1 MTSVLTL
8 AQFVA
13 RILACVAG
21 AWTCFIFAP
30 SSFQCPLVS
39 KAIWL
44 GGRRGDVGEGG
55 QLFLKGLDKLGG
67 WFDTLLLNSLKMA
80 SPTSKVKNDQ
90 PLRSLII
97 PNKELPSWL
106 N

>member
-1 MTSVLTL
+1 MFSICT
-8 AQFVA
+8 QFFPVP
-13 RILACVAG
+13 I
-21 AWTCFIFAP
+21 
-30 SSFQCPLVS
+30 SFQSNLVWGE
-39 KAIWL
+39 A
-44 GGRRGDVGEGG
+44 GGGG
-55 QLFLKGLDKLGG
+55 PLFLKGLDKLGG

>member
-1 MTSVLTL
+1 MFYICT
-8 AQFVA
+8 QFFPVP
-13 RILACVAG
+13 I
-21 AWTCFIFAP
+21 
-30 SSFQCPLVS
+30 SFQSNLV
-39 KAIWL
+39 
-44 GGRRGDVGEGG
+44 GGEVGGCGGGGGG

-67 WFDTLLLNSLKMA
+67 WFDTLLLYSLKMA

>member
-1 MTSVLTL
+1 M
-8 AQFVA
+8 
-13 RILACVAG
+13 G
-21 AWTCFIFAP
+21 
-30 SSFQCPLVS
+30 
-39 KAIWL
+39 
-44 GGRRGDVGEGG
+44 GG

-67 WFDTLLLNSLKMA
+67 WFDTLLLDSLKMA

>member
-1 MTSVLTL
+1 MW
-8 AQFVA
+8 
-13 RILACVAG
+13 G
-21 AWTCFIFAP
+21 
-30 SSFQCPLVS
+30 
-39 KAIWL
+39 
-44 GGRRGDVGEGG
+44 GG

>member
-1 MTSVLTL
+1 MW
-8 AQFVA
+8 
-13 RILACVAG
+13 G
-21 AWTCFIFAP
+21 
-30 SSFQCPLVS
+30 
-39 KAIWL
+39 
-44 GGRRGDVGEGG
+44 GG

-67 WFDTLLLNSLKMA
+67 LFDTLLLNSLKMA